1 MKDISSKSKDIWNTL
16 KTRWVIVSVF
26 AAIFITGLVIGLLL
40 RTGGGP
46 GETTV
51 SIGTPDSKILF
62 WTCSMHPQIKQDGPG
77 RCPICEMDL
86 VPMREEAGG
95 GEKQV

>member
-16 KTRWVIVSVF
+16 KTRWVIISVF

-51 SIGTPDSKILF
+51 
-62 WTCSMHPQIKQDGPG
+62 
-77 RCPICEMDL
+77 
-86 VPMREEAGG
+86 
-95 GEKQV
+95 